1 MQVKRY
7 EVSSIS
13 EAMAKIKEDMGPE
26 AIILS
31 TKKIKNSAGEAA
43 LEVMAARDEKVIP
56 PMKQTINSLSPES
69 SRLTESREDIY
80 QFIREEIGE
89 LKEII
94 RAAQK
99 EKSVSEEL
107 EELKETMDKFFDLL
121 GARKRR
127 SNPEVNRKV
136 YYQLLSCGFSR
147 ATACSILEEIGTQV
161 SSQDQLTEQDIL
173 RIVEQ
178 YVINSIPVVNK
189 AKDEKRIKAYVGAT
203 GVGKT
208 TTLAKLAA
216 RYSLMQKKSVG
227 LITLDTFRIAAI
239 EQLKTYA
246 KIMEI
251 RMEVASTRETF
262 QKSLQLL
269 SDKDVIL
276 IDTPGRSCVDD
287 SYLGLM
293 DNMLQNG
300 NIETNLLISS
310 TASEDNQ
317 LDIVTK
323 YSSFNYDNLIIT
335 KTDESR
341 RFGILYDVINKAR
354 KPVSFLTCG
363 QNVPQD
369 IEEVTPHKMA
379 NLIMRRVVH

>member
-7 EVSSIS
+7 EVSSIN
-13 EAMAKIKEDMGPE
+13 EAMTKIKEDMGPD

-31 TKKIKNSAGEAA
+31 TKKINNRAGESV
-43 LEVMAARDEKVIP
+43 LEVIAARDEKAEP
-56 PMKQTINSLSPES
+56 QMKHTIDYLPPES
-69 SRLTESREDIY
+69 SRLTENNEDIY
-80 QFIREEIGE
+80 KFFREEIGE

-94 RAAQK
+94 RAGQR
-99 EKSVSEEL
+99 EKSVKEEL

-127 SNPEVNRKV
+127 SNPDVNRKV
-136 YYQLLSCGFSR
+136 YYQLLACGFSR
-147 ATACSILEEIGTQV
+147 ASACSIMEEICAQIT
-161 SSQDQLTEQDIL
+161 SQDQLTEEDVLQ
-173 RIVEQ
+173 IVRQ
-178 YVINSIPVVNK
+178 FVIKSIPAMNK
-189 AKDEKRIKAYVGAT
+189 SGEEKRIKAYVGAT

-216 RYSLMQKKSVG
+216 RYSLMEKMNVG

-239 EQLKTYA
+239 EQLRTYA
-246 KIMEI
+246 KIMGI
-251 RMEVASTRETF
+251 RMEVASTKENF

-269 SDKDVIL
+269 SDKDVVL

-287 SYLGLM
+287 GYLGLM
-293 DNMLQNG
+293 DTMLQNG
-300 NIETNLLISS
+300 DIETNLLISS
-310 TASEDNQ
+310 TASEDNL
-317 LDIVTK
+317 LDMVTK
-323 YSSFNYDNLIIT
+323 YSPFNYDNLIIT
-335 KTDESR
+335 KIDESR

-379 NLIMRRVVH
+379 NLIMKRVVH

>member
-13 EAMAKIKEDMGPE
+13 EALAKIKEDMGPD

-31 TKKIKNSAGEAA
+31 TKKINSAGGSAI
-43 LEVMAARDEKVIP
+43 EVMAARDEKVNKP
-56 PMKQTINSLSPES
+56 VKHVADLLPSGGSH
-69 SRLTESREDIY
+69 LTENGEDIY
-80 QFIREEIGE
+80 KFIRGEIGE

-94 RAAQK
+94 RLGQK
-99 EKSVSEEL
+99 EKSLSVEL
-107 EELKETMDKFFDLL
+107 EELKETMDKFFDIL

-127 SNPEVNRKV
+127 SNPDIIRKV
-136 YYQLLSCGFSR
+136 YYQLLACGFSR
-147 ATACSILEEIGTQV
+147 MSACTIMEEIGPQI
-161 SSQDQLTEQDIL
+161 SSNDQLSEENVL
-173 RIVEQ
+173 RIIEQ
-178 YVINSIPVVNK
+178 FVIKSMPVKNK
-189 AKDEKRIKAYVGAT
+189 SSKEEKRIKAYVGAT

-216 RYSLMQKKSVG
+216 RYSLMEKMSVG
-227 LITLDTFRIAAI
+227 MISIDTFRIAAI

-246 KIMEI
+246 NIMGI
-251 RMEVASTRETF
+251 RMEVASSKESF

-269 SDKDVIL
+269 SDKDIVL

-287 SYLGLM
+287 GYLGLM
-293 DNMLQNG
+293 DTMLQNR
-300 NIETNLLISS
+300 NIETNLLIST
-310 TASEDNQ
+310 TASEDNL
-317 LDIVTK
+317 LDIVAK
-323 YSSFNYDNLIIT
+323 YSPFNYDNLIIT
-335 KTDESR
+335 KIDESR

-369 IEEVTPHKMA
+369 IEEVTPQKMA

>member
-31 TKKIKNSAGEAA
+31 AKKKKNSMGEAV
-43 LEVMAARDEKVIP
+43 LEVMAARDEKNIP
-56 PMKQTINSLSPES
+56 AMKPTINSVPSES

-80 QFIREEIGE
+80 KFIREEIGE

-94 RAAQK
+94 RAVQK
-99 EKSVSEEL
+99 EKSVREEL

-147 ATACSILEEIGTQV
+147 ASACSILEEIGTQI
-161 SSQDQLTEQDIL
+161 SSQNNFTEEDIL
-173 RIVEQ
+173 QIVEQ
-178 YVINSIPVVNK
+178 YVIKSIPVVNK
-189 AKDEKRIKAYVGAT
+189 SQEEKRIKAYVGAT

-246 KIMEI
+246 KIMGL
-251 RMEVASTRETF
+251 RMEVASTQETF

-293 DNMLQNG
+293 DTMLQND

-317 LDIVTK
+317 LDMVMK
-323 YSSFNYDNLIIT
+323 YSLFNYDNLIIT

>member
-13 EAMAKIKEDMGPE
+13 EALAKIKEDMGPD

-31 TKKIKNSAGEAA
+31 TKKINSMGSSAI
-43 LEVMAARDEKVIP
+43 EVMAARDEKVNKPVKHFGDSLP
-56 PMKQTINSLSPES
+56 PIG
-69 SRLTESREDIY
+69 SRLTETREDIY
-80 QFIREEIGE
+80 KFISGEIGE

-94 RAAQK
+94 RLGQK
-99 EKSVSEEL
+99 EKSLSVEL
-107 EELKETMDKFFDLL
+107 EELKETMDRFFDIM

-127 SNPEVNRKV
+127 SNPDIIRKV
-136 YYQLLSCGFSR
+136 YYQLLACGFSR
-147 ATACSILEEIGTQV
+147 MSACTIIEEIGPQI
-161 SSQDQLTEQDIL
+161 SSGDQLSEENIL
-173 RIVEQ
+173 RIIEQ
-178 YVINSIPVVNK
+178 FVIKSMPVKNK
-189 AKDEKRIKAYVGAT
+189 SLKEEKRIKAYVGAT

-216 RYSLMQKKSVG
+216 RYSLMKKMSVG
-227 LITLDTFRIAAI
+227 LISIDTFRIAAI

-246 KIMEI
+246 NIMGI
-251 RMEVASTRETF
+251 RMEVASSKESF

-269 SDKDVIL
+269 SDKDIVL

-287 SYLGLM
+287 GYLGLM
-293 DNMLQNG
+293 DTMLQNR
-300 NIETNLLISS
+300 NIETNLLIST
-310 TASEDNQ
+310 TASEDNL
-317 LDIVTK
+317 LDIVAK
-323 YSSFNYDNLIIT
+323 YSPFNYDNLIIT
-335 KTDESR
+335 KIDESR
-341 RFGILYDVINKAR
+341 RFGVLYDVINKAR

-369 IEEVTPHKMA
+369 IEEVTPQKMA